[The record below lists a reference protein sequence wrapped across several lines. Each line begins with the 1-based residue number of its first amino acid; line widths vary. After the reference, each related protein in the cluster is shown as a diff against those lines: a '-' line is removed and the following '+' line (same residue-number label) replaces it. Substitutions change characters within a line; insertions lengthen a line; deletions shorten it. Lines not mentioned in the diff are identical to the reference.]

1 MALWMIKEFRGD
13 KQTGFEAPMSGGEA
27 QVRRILELLQARHL
41 TNDEILDAL
50 GGATAHLTISPMRG
64 SPSSGLMT
72 SGTDYYYVA
81 TNEGDD

>member
-50 GGATAHLTISPMRG
+50 G
-64 SPSSGLMT
+64 
-72 SGTDYYYVA
+72 V
-81 TNEGDD
+81 